1 MNDLIS
7 VIVPVYNVEAYLRR
21 CIDSILAQTYVNLEI
36 ILVDDGSTDMCGAIC
51 DEYAEKDDRI
61 KVIHKENG
69 GLSDARNA
77 GLNAFTGKYVT
88 FIDSDDWIEKEF
100 IGYLHQLIVDNNAD
114 LSVCDFNYI
123 DSNGKIFNSP
133 ETDGKVL
140 VWTQKEAVKMLL
152 SGRKMETSSTGK
164 LYKSRFFTTLEF
176 RFPFGRLFE
185 DIPVTYDV
193 LLNANIICFGNRA
206 LYNYFYRVGSISTMS
221 FSPNRLHSVE
231 HLEQSIKKVVQK
243 YPDLV
248 EEGKIAVFRM
258 NFGIVPSFDVAE
270 ENKKYRD
277 QVWHNI
283 KRTRLR
289 VIFSTETKIKWK
301 IKAMTTFLGASF
313 VKRIFSK

>member
-36 ILVDDGSTDMCGAIC
+36 ILVDDGSTDGCGAIC

-123 DSNGKIFNSP
+123 DEKGKLYNSP
-133 ETDGKVL
+133 LNSGHVHVWRQEETL
-140 VWTQKEAVKMLL
+140 SMLL
-152 SGRKMETSSTGK
+152 SGNKMETSAWAK
-164 LYKSRFFTTLEF
+164 LYKATIFTNRRFRYPL
-176 RFPFGRLFE
+176 GRLFE
-185 DIPVTYDV
+185 DIPVTYGY
-193 LLNANIICFGNRA
+193 LLESELTVFGERA
-206 LYNYFYRVGSISTMS
+206 LYNYFYRPQSISNMR
-221 FSPNRLHSVE
+221 FSPKRLHATE
-231 HLEQSIKKVVQK
+231 HLEMVIPQILKK
-243 YPDLV
+243 YPQMENLC
-248 EEGKIAVFRM
+248 KIAAFRM
-258 NFGIVPSFDVAE
+258 YFGIYLSLDGRE
-270 ENKKYRD
+270 ENKEYEKTVYDAINEYRSF
-277 QVWHNI
+277 
-283 KRTRLR
+283 
-289 VIFSTETKIKWK
+289 VILSNQTNIKWK
-301 IKAMTTFLGASF
+301 IKAITTYFGLPLTKKLFA
-313 VKRIFSK
+313 K